1 VWVVPPFL
9 FVRERF
15 RVLVGF
21 KGGIRSL
28 MCFRSNRTIV
38 ASEKVTQTY
47 PLIFA
52 CKCD

>member
-1 VWVVPPFL
+1 VVRSLVWVVPPFL
-9 FVRERF
+9 FVRESF

-38 ASEKVTQTY
+38 ASEKLRR
-47 PLIFA
+47 LIP
-52 CKCD
+52 